1 MAMPRSR
8 FGAEGKEDAVK
19 ALGNAIAKEAGGD
32 GNVEGVIAMTWSVLR
47 PKAKKM
53 P

>member
-1 MAMPRSR
+1 MPRSR
-8 FGAEGKEDAVK
+8 FGAEGKEDAVQ
-19 ALGNAIAKEAGGD
+19 ALGNAIAKEARGD
-32 GNVEGVIAMTWSVLR
+32 DDIEEVIAMSWLVLG

>member
-1 MAMPRSR
+1 MVGV
-8 FGAEGKEDAVK
+8 GAEGKEDAVK

-32 GNVEGVIAMTWSVLR
+32 GNVEGVIAMMWSVLR
-47 PKAKKM
+47 PKSKKM